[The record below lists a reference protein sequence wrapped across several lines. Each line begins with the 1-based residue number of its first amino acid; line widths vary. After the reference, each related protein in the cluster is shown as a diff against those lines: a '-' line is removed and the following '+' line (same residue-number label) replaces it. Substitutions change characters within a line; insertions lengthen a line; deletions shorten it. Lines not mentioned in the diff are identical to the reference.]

1 VTGEDGRVEVRAAAD
16 GRRVRPA
23 LRGLGAPAQALAFSP
38 DSTRLAVADLEGN
51 FRVFDLTT
59 GAVRRPPRLKGFP
72 VHASFSPDGRTLA
85 IADAGLAT
93 ELRDT
98 RTLDVVAR
106 LRNATGDED
115 RRVRFSPDGR
125 LLAVGSAAGY
135 TQLWDVARR
144 TRVGQPLRG
153 HEFDVF
159 GAEFAPDGQMLATS
173 GFDGTVILWD
183 VASHRA
189 LGTLPGPLGP
199 TSVRFSPDGRR
210 LFVLDD
216 TGTAQRWEVSPEAW
230 SRQACRV
237 AGRGLTRA
245 EWDEVVPDQEYRRVC
260 S

>member
-1 VTGEDGRVEVRAAAD
+1 VLD
-16 GRRVRPA
+16 
-23 LRGLGAPAQALAFSP
+23 LA
-38 DSTRLAVADLEGN
+38 
-51 FRVFDLTT
+51 T
-59 GAVRRPPRLKGFP
+59 GALRRPPRLKGFP
-72 VHASFSPDGRTLA
+72 VHVSFSPDGRTLA
-85 IADAGLAT
+85 IADAGHAT
-93 ELRDT
+93 ELRDSG
-98 RTLDVVAR
+98 TLDVVAR

-115 RRVRFSPDGR
+115 RWVRFSPDGR
-125 LLAVGSAAGY
+125 LLAVSSAAGY

-159 GAEFAPDGQMLATS
+159 NVEFSPDGRMLATS

-183 VASHRA
+183 VATRRA

-199 TSVRFSPDGRR
+199 TSVRFSPDGRH

-216 TGTAQRWEVSPEAW
+216 TGKAQRWEVSPDAW

-237 AGRGLTRA
+237 AGRGLTRP
-245 EWDEVVPDQEYRRVC
+245 EWEQVVPDQHYRPVC